1 MIRHRFIKSIL
12 NGYEC
17 NDTERKV
24 FILHV
29 KRGGLS
35 IYNPSER
42 FQTEFEN
49 SRLAAHIMVKKRG
62 QNQDKIYDKSIE
74 KSQQK
79 HHAEI
84 KKQKSQRNCEN
95 FGEVKSLIN
104 GRITRRALEASIE
117 VSVSSWLT
125 TLPIKNYGFC
135 MEKQLFWD
143 SLYIRYNVLLKR
155 IASFCACGATFKLEH
170 APSIM
175 RIYVNQA

>member
-24 FILHV
+24 FILPV

-49 SRLAAHIMVKKRG
+49 SRLAAHTMVKKNG

-95 FGEVKSLIN
+95 FGEVK
-104 GRITRRALEASIE
+104 T
-117 VSVSSWLT
+117 
-125 TLPIKNYGFC
+125 
-135 MEKQLFWD
+135 
-143 SLYIRYNVLLKR
+143 
-155 IASFCACGATFKLEH
+155 
-170 APSIM
+170 
-175 RIYVNQA
+175 